1 MRPRYLEQVERM
13 RGDQERERRVLP
25 SRDAEHHTTS
35 RVRQRDQPARE
46 RRRQDVKH
54 LGAALVETRRIG
66 RDERVRLDAALEAVE
81 HLRPAALRL
90 PLDRDDAKRRR
101 MARGVLAERRLA
113 HAVLDQHARVDV
125 GERERPRQAEA
136 RGLGED
142 LAAFGDDPL
151 PVPGEIGG
159 RLAEA
164 GGAVHLHR
172 QVLRRRAAHQ
182 LVAVVALRDRDVRR
196 RKVREHRRARERGER
211 PRRDRHPEILANVAV
226 QDEPR
231 QVRRADEDVGAE
243 RDARAEEVD
252 RVAARLGRGTE
263 PA

>member
-1 MRPRYLEQVERM
+1 M

-142 LAAFGDDPL
+142 LAAFADDPL